1 MVREMDLAPRSP
13 TIVAFT
19 VEEEIGCH
27 GAKALAQRER
37 PDVFIAIDGSPLVPE
52 CPLDLNGRPAI
63 RSKDRAATYDQEL
76 LREICRFSSDA
87 GVELQPVGPER
98 SNVLALN
105 GEPEVV
111 LSTHIDTV
119 PPFFPAS
126 EDEEHIHGRGS
137 CDAKGILAS
146 QVIATE
152 RLLAEGVKNFGL
164 LFLVGEETLS
174 DGARVAN
181 LTPRGTK
188 YIINGE
194 PTDNKLALGTKGIL
208 RVDIRAKGRMAH
220 SAYPHLG
227 ESAIEK
233 LLDVLAEIR
242 RLPLPQDP
250 ALGPSTINIGLISGG
265 RAANVIPDLAQAQIL
280 IRTVN
285 RADELRAKIRSV
297 LEGRCE
303 YEFIRNTPALLME
316 KLDGFETEVVA
327 FTTDLPNLTAW
338 GRPLLLGPGSIS
350 VAHTDHERVRKSDLT
365 RAVELYC
372 QLVRRLKGRIED

>member
-1 MVREMDLAPRSP
+1 MELFELTRALVNIESVTGNEKACAAFLRDYLA
-13 TIVAFT
+13 
-19 VEEEIGCH
+19 
-27 GAKALAQRER
+27 ER
-37 PDVFIAIDGSPLVPE
+37 NF
-52 CPLDLNGRPAI
+52 R
-63 RSKDRAATYDQEL
+63 
-76 LREICRFSSDA
+76 
-87 GVELQPVGPER
+87 VELQPVAPER

-119 PPFFPAS
+119 PPFFPSS
-126 EDEEHIHGRGS
+126 EDEEYIHGRGS

-146 QVIATE
+146 QVMAAE
-152 RLLAEGVKNFGL
+152 RLLSEGVENFGL

-174 DGARVAN
+174 DGARAAN
-181 LTPRGTK
+181 LSPRGAK
-188 YIINGE
+188 FIINGE

-208 RVDIRAKGRMAH
+208 HVDVRATGRMAH

-233 LLDVLAEIR
+233 LLDALGDIR
-242 RLPLPQDP
+242 RLPLPEDP
-250 ALGPSTINIGLISGG
+250 VLGPSTVNIGVISGG

-285 RADELRAKIRSV
+285 GADELRGKIQRL

-303 YEFIRNTPALLME
+303 FDFIRDTPALLME
-316 KLDGFETEVVA
+316 KLDGFETAVVA

-338 GRPLLLGPGSIS
+338 GRPLLLGPGSIR
-350 VAHTDHERVRKSDLT
+350 VAHTDHERARKADLT
-365 RAVELYC
+365 RAVDLYC
-372 QLVRRLKGRIED
+372 RLVRELKKNL

>member
-1 MVREMDLAPRSP
+1 MELFELTRALVNIESVTGNEKACAAFLRDYLAERS
-13 TIVAFT
+13 F
-19 VEEEIGCH
+19 
-27 GAKALAQRER
+27 R
-37 PDVFIAIDGSPLVPE
+37 
-52 CPLDLNGRPAI
+52 
-63 RSKDRAATYDQEL
+63 
-76 LREICRFSSDA
+76 
-87 GVELQPVGPER
+87 VELQPVAPER
-98 SNVLALN
+98 SNVLALT

-119 PPFFPAS
+119 PPFFPSS
-126 EDEEHIHGRGS
+126 EDEEYIFGRGS

-146 QVIATE
+146 QVIAAE
-152 RLLAEGVKNFGL
+152 RLLSEGVGNFGL

-174 DGARVAN
+174 DGARAAN
-181 LTPRGTK
+181 LSPRGAK

-208 RVDIRAKGRMAH
+208 RVDVRAKGRMAH

-227 ESAIEK
+227 ESAIDK
-233 LLDVLAEIR
+233 LLDVLADIR
-242 RLPLPQDP
+242 RLPLPEDP
-250 ALGPSTINIGLISGG
+250 ALGPSTVNIGVISGG
-265 RAANVIPDLAQAQIL
+265 RAANVVPDLAQAQIL

-285 RADELRAKIRSV
+285 GADELRGRVQSL

-303 YEFIRNTPALLME
+303 YEFIRDTPALRME

-350 VAHTDHERVRKSDLT
+350 VAHTDHEKVRKSDLA

-372 QLVRRLKGRIED
+372 QLVRRLKGRIEN

>member
-1 MVREMDLAPRSP
+1 MELFELTRALVNIESITGNEKACAAFLRDYLA
-13 TIVAFT
+13 
-19 VEEEIGCH
+19 
-27 GAKALAQRER
+27 ER
-37 PDVFIAIDGSPLVPE
+37 NF
-52 CPLDLNGRPAI
+52 R
-63 RSKDRAATYDQEL
+63 
-76 LREICRFSSDA
+76 
-87 GVELQPVGPER
+87 VELQPVGPER

-126 EDEEHIHGRGS
+126 EDEEYIHGRGS

-146 QVIATE
+146 QVIAAE
-152 RLLAEGVKNFGL
+152 RLLAEGVKDFGL

-174 DGARVAN
+174 DGARAAN
-181 LTPRGTK
+181 LTPRGAK

-194 PTDNKLALGTKGIL
+194 PTDNKLAQGTKGIL

-242 RLPLPQDP
+242 RLPLPEDP
-250 ALGPSTINIGLISGG
+250 VLGPSTINIGLISGG
-265 RAANVIPDLAQAQIL
+265 RAANVIPDLAQAQVL

-285 RADELRAKIRSV
+285 GADELRAKIRGLV
-297 LEGRCE
+297 EGRCD
-303 YEFIRNTPALLME
+303 YEFIRYTPALLME

>member
-1 MVREMDLAPRSP
+1 MELFELTRALVNIESITGNEKACAAFLRDYLA
-13 TIVAFT
+13 
-19 VEEEIGCH
+19 
-27 GAKALAQRER
+27 ER
-37 PDVFIAIDGSPLVPE
+37 NF
-52 CPLDLNGRPAI
+52 R
-63 RSKDRAATYDQEL
+63 
-76 LREICRFSSDA
+76 
-87 GVELQPVGPER
+87 VELQPVGPER

-119 PPFFPAS
+119 PPFLPAS
-126 EDEEHIHGRGS
+126 EDEECIHGRGS

-146 QVIATE
+146 QIIAAE

-181 LTPRGTK
+181 LSPRGAK

-208 RVDIRAKGRMAH
+208 HVDIRAKGRMAH

-227 ESAIEK
+227 ESGIEK
-233 LLDVLAEIR
+233 LLDVLADIR

-250 ALGPSTINIGLISGG
+250 VLGPSTLNIGLISGG
-265 RAANVIPDLAQAQIL
+265 RAANVIPDLAQAQVL

-285 RADELRAKIRSV
+285 GADELRAKISSL

-303 YEFIRNTPALLME
+303 YDFIRYTPALLME

-327 FTTDLPNLTAW
+327 FTTDLPNLAAW

-350 VAHTDHERVRKSDLT
+350 VAHTDHERVRKADLT

-372 QLVRRLKGRIED
+372 QLVRRLKGKIEN